1 MRTTRILSVALI
13 CVAAACAKS
22 DKDAA
27 TDSANAMAAA
37 SANAGATGTG
47 AAGSGAAG
55 TNAAG
60 TNAAGTSAAGTTVF
74 AANSCIEGT
83 WKKKDGAFTQTLTFN
98 PGNKGEEVQSRDD
111 KRTFEWGVKNDSTVE
126 IHYTMKNAKNSDW
139 NVTVDCSKGR
149 LTNGVNSAFTK

>member
-1 MRTTRILSVALI
+1 MRSIQILSVALI

-22 DKDAA
+22 DKDDA

-37 SANAGATGTG
+37 SANAAATGTG

-60 TNAAGTSAAGTTVF
+60 TSAATTPVY
-74 AANSCIEGT
+74 AASSCIEGT
-83 WKKKDGAFTQTLTFN
+83 WKKKDGTFTQTLTFN
-98 PGNKGEEVQSRDD
+98 PGNTGEEVQSRDD

-126 IHYTMKNAKNSDW
+126 VHYTMKNAKNSDW
-139 NVTVDCSKGR
+139 NVTVDCSKNR
-149 LTNGVNSAFTK
+149 LSNGINSSFSK